1 MTGTLA
7 EKIIQAHLVDGK
19 MQPGE
24 EIGIKVDRA
33 LMQDATGT
41 MACLQFEA
49 LEIPEPKVEF
59 AIAYVDHNILQTGF
73 ENPDDHRFLQTF
85 CSKYGIY
92 FSKPGNGI
100 CHQVNLER
108 FAIPGQVLLGS
119 DSHTPTSGGAGM
131 LAIGVGGLDV
141 AVAMGGGAFYF
152 EMPQIMGV
160 HLTGH
165 LQPWVTAKD
174 VILEMLRRLTV
185 RGAVR
190 KIVEYY
196 GPGVA
201 TLSAPE
207 RSTITNMGAELG
219 ATTSIFPS
227 DEVTRDYFARQERLG
242 DWKPVQADKD
252 AKYDENMEV
261 DLGSLEPLVAA
272 PGSPDNIKTV
282 REVEG
287 TPIQQSCIGSC
298 VNSNYRDL
306 LITAHILRNKKVHP
320 NVSLHV
326 NPGSR
331 QVLETVTKEGAI
343 YDIVQAGARLIENA
357 CNGCIGMG
365 SAPASNSNSIR
376 SFNRNWPG
384 RSGTKDDFIYLASP
398 ETCAAAALFGEIT
411 DPRKLGEY
419 PKIAWPERF
428 VIDDSSILVP
438 SNQPEKAE
446 VIRGPNIKPLPRRGA
461 LEPTLQGEVLIK
473 VGDNISTDAI
483 MPAGAK
489 ILPLRSNIPAI
500 SEYVFAWTDPDFVKR
515 AKEKKGGFMVAGGNY
530 GQGSSREHA
539 ALAPMYLGVKAVL
552 AKSFSRIHKSNLINF
567 GIVPMEFANPDDYN
581 KINLGSKI
589 SVDAAAALKGN
600 AQILQADV
608 DGISMKFKL
617 TLTRRLCDIL
627 LAGGLLNYTKA
638 GQARGPGDMVGA
650 T

>member
-7 EKIIQAHLVDGK
+7 EKIIKAHLVEGR
-19 MQPGE
+19 MEPGQE
-24 EIGIKVDRA
+24 VGIKVDRA

-49 LEIPEPKVEF
+49 LDIPKPKIDF
-59 AIAYVDHNILQTGF
+59 SIAYVDHNILQTGF
-73 ENPDDHRFLQTF
+73 ENPDDHRFLQSF
-85 CSKYGIY
+85 CSKYGIW

-108 FAIPGQVLLGS
+108 FSIPGQVLLGS
-119 DSHTPTSGGAGM
+119 DSHTPTSGGAAM

-141 AVAMGGGAFYF
+141 AVAMGGEAFYF
-152 EMPQIMGV
+152 EMPKIAGV
-160 HLTGH
+160 RLVGR
-165 LQPWVTAKD
+165 LNPWVTAKD

-185 RGAVR
+185 RGGLR
-190 KIVEYY
+190 RIIEYY
-196 GPGVA
+196 GPGVKS
-201 TLSAPE
+201 LSVPE

-227 DEVTRDYFARQERLG
+227 DEVTKDFFTRQERG
-242 DWKPVQADKD
+242 KDWKPIAADPD
-252 AKYDENMEV
+252 AMYDTTVEI
-261 DLGSLEPLVAA
+261 DLSKLEPLVAA

-306 LITAHILRNKKVHP
+306 IITSHILRGKKVHP

-331 QVLETVTKEGAI
+331 QVLETVTRAGAI
-343 YDIVQAGARLIENA
+343 YDIIAAGARIIENA

-384 RSGTKDDFIYLASP
+384 RSGTKNDAVYLASP
-398 ETCAAAALFGEIT
+398 ETCAAAALYGKIT
-411 DPRKLGEY
+411 DPRKLGTY
-419 PKIAWPERF
+419 PSIAWPERF
-428 VIDDSSILVP
+428 VIDDSMVLPP
-438 SNQPEKAE
+438 SREPEKVE
-446 VIRGPNIKPLPRRGA
+446 VTRGPNIKPLPRRGL
-461 LEPTLQGEVLIK
+461 LEPTLEGEVLIR
-473 VGDNISTDAI
+473 VGDNVSTDAI
-483 MPAGAK
+483 MPAGAR

-500 SEYVFAWTDPDFVKR
+500 SEYVFAWTDPEFVQR
-515 AKEKKGGFMVAGGNY
+515 AKAKNGGFIAGGVNY

-567 GIVPMEFANPDDYN
+567 GIMPLEF
-581 KINLGSKI
+581 
-589 SVDAAAALKGN
+589 VDANDYEKFSIGTKIKIENVIPTLQSEAQTIR
-600 AQILQADV
+600 AQIDNRTV
-608 DGISMKFKL
+608 EFKL
-617 TLTRRLCDIL
+617 TLTRRLRDIL
-627 LAGGLLNYTKA
+627 IAGGLLNYTKSKA
-638 GQARGPGDMVGA
+638 
-650 T
+650 

>member
-7 EKIIQAHLVDGK
+7 EKIIKAHLVEGR
-19 MQPGE
+19 MEPGE
-24 EIGIKVDRA
+24 EVGIKVDRA

-49 LEIPEPKVEF
+49 LEIPKPKVDF

-73 ENPDDHRFLQTF
+73 ENPDDHRFLQSF
-85 CSKYGIY
+85 CSKYGMY

-108 FAIPGQVLLGS
+108 FSIPGQVLLGS
-119 DSHTPTSGGAGM
+119 DSHTPTSGGAAM

-152 EMPQIMGV
+152 EMPKVVGV
-160 HLTGH
+160 RLVGK
-165 LQPWVTAKD
+165 LNSWVTAKD

-185 RGAVR
+185 RGGLR
-190 KIVEYY
+190 RIIEYY
-196 GPGVA
+196 GPGVK
-201 TLSAPE
+201 TLSVPE

-227 DEVTRDYFARQERLG
+227 DEVTKDFFTRQERAQ
-242 DWKPVQADKD
+242 DWRPLAADPD
-252 AKYDENMEV
+252 TVYDTNMEI
-261 DLGSLEPLVAA
+261 DLSKLEPLVAA

-306 LITAHILRNKKVHP
+306 IITSHILRGKKVHP

-331 QVLETVTKEGAI
+331 QVLETVTRAGAI
-343 YDIVQAGARLIENA
+343 YDIIAAGARIIENA

-384 RSGTKDDFIYLASP
+384 RSGTKNDAVYLASP
-398 ETCAAAALFGEIT
+398 ETCAAAALYGKIT
-411 DPRKLGEY
+411 DPRKLGTY
-419 PKIAWPERF
+419 PSIAWPERF
-428 VIDDSSILVP
+428 VIDDSMVLPP
-438 SNQPEKAE
+438 SREPEKVE
-446 VIRGPNIKPLPRRGA
+446 VIRGPNIKPLPRRGL
-461 LEPTLQGEVLIK
+461 LEPTLEGEVLIR
-473 VGDNISTDAI
+473 VGDNVSTDAI
-483 MPAGAK
+483 MPAGAR

-500 SEYVFAWTDPDFVKR
+500 SEYVFAWTDPEFVQR
-515 AKEKKGGFMVAGGNY
+515 AKAKNGGFIAGGVNY

-567 GIVPMEFANPDDYN
+567 GIMPLEFVEANDYEKFSVGT
-581 KINLGSKI
+581 KIKI
-589 SVDAAAALKGN
+589 ENVIPTLQSEAQTIR
-600 AQILQADV
+600 AQIDNRTV
-608 DGISMKFKL
+608 EFKL
-617 TLTRRLCDIL
+617 TLTRRLRDIL
-627 LAGGLLNYTKA
+627 IAGGLLNYTKSKA
-638 GQARGPGDMVGA
+638 
-650 T
+650 

>member
-7 EKIIQAHLVDGK
+7 EKIIQAHLLEGK
-19 MQPGE
+19 IESGQ
-24 EIGIKVDRA
+24 EIGIKVDRV

-49 LEIPEPKVEF
+49 LDIQKMKVEF
-59 AIAYVDHNILQTGF
+59 AIAYVDHNILQTGY

-85 CSKYGIY
+85 CAKYGIY

-108 FAIPGQVLLGS
+108 FSIPGQVLLGA

-152 EMPQIMGV
+152 EMPKIVGV
-160 HLTGH
+160 HLTGT
-165 LQPWVTAKD
+165 LKPWVTAKD

-185 RGAVR
+185 RGGVR
-190 KIVEYY
+190 KIIEYY
-196 GPGVA
+196 GPGVK
-201 TLSAPE
+201 TLSTPE

-227 DEVTRDYFARQERLG
+227 DEFTKDFFIRQNRVQ
-242 DWKPVQADKD
+242 DWSSMEADSD
-252 AKYDENMEV
+252 AVYDEKMEIN
-261 DLGSLEPLVAA
+261 LSELEPLVAT

-298 VNSNYRDL
+298 INSNYRDL
-306 LITAHILRNKKVHP
+306 LITAHILKGKKVHP
-320 NVSLHV
+320 SVSLHV

-331 QVLETVTKEGAI
+331 QVLETVTKAGAI
-343 YDIVQAGARLIENA
+343 YDIIQAGARLMENA

-376 SFNRNWPG
+376 SFNRNWRG
-384 RSGTKDDFIYLASP
+384 RSGTKDDFVYLASP
-398 ETCAAAALFGEIT
+398 ETCAAAAIFGEIV

-419 PKIAWPERF
+419 PTIEWPEKF
-428 VIDDSSILVP
+428 TIDDSGVLQP
-438 SNQPEKAE
+438 SNQPEKVE
-446 VIRGPNIKPLPRRGA
+446 VIRGPNIKPLPRRGS
-461 LEPTLQGEVLIK
+461 LEPMLEGEALIK
-473 VGDNISTDAI
+473 VGDNLSTDDI
-483 MPAGAK
+483 MPAGAQ

-500 SEYVFAWTDPDFVKR
+500 SEYVFAWVDPDFVKR
-515 AKEKKGGFMVAGGNY
+515 AKEKKGGFIVGGINY

-552 AKSFSRIHKSNLINF
+552 AKSFARIHKSNLINF
-567 GIVPMEFANPDDYN
+567 GIIPLEFANPDDYQRTN
-581 KINLGSKI
+581 TGSMIKITNVI
-589 SVDAAAALKGN
+589 QTLKSE
-600 AQILQADV
+600 AQAIQVNIDNRPVKL
-608 DGISMKFKL
+608 KL
-617 TLTRRLCDIL
+617 TLTRRIRDIL
-627 LAGGLLNYTKA
+627 VAGGLLNYTK
-638 GQARGPGDMVGA
+638 V
-650 T
+650 TH

>member
-7 EKIIQAHLVDGK
+7 EKIIKAHLVDGR
-19 MQPGE
+19 MQFGE

-49 LEIPEPKVEF
+49 LEISKPKIEF

-85 CSKYGIY
+85 CSKYGIS

-108 FAIPGQVLLGS
+108 FSVPGQVLLGS

-152 EMPQIMGV
+152 EMPQIVGV

-165 LQPWVTAKD
+165 LKPWVTAKD

-185 RGAVR
+185 RGGVR
-190 KIVEYY
+190 KIIEYY
-196 GPGVA
+196 GPGVE

-227 DEVTRDYFARQERLG
+227 DEVTRDFFVRQRRVE
-242 DWKPVQADKD
+242 DWKPMAADAD
-252 AKYDENMEV
+252 AVYDDCLEL
-261 DLGSLEPLVAA
+261 DLGTLEPLVAA

-282 REVEG
+282 RELEG
-287 TPIQQSCIGSC
+287 TPVQQSCIGSC

-306 LITAHILRNKKVHP
+306 LITAHILRGKKIHP

-331 QVLETVTKEGAI
+331 QVLETVTKAEAI

-384 RSGTKDDFIYLASP
+384 RSGTKEDNIFLASP
-398 ETCAAAALFGEIT
+398 ETCAAAALYGEIV
-411 DPRKLGEY
+411 DPRKLGAY
-419 PKIAWPERF
+419 PKIDWPEQF
-428 VIDDSSILVP
+428 VIDDSGILSP
-438 SNQPEKAE
+438 STQPEKVE
-446 VIRGPNIKPLPRRGA
+446 VVRGPNIKPLPRRGA
-461 LEPTLQGEVLIK
+461 LEPI
-473 VGDNISTDAI
+473 
-483 MPAGAK
+483 
-489 ILPLRSNIPAI
+489 
-500 SEYVFAWTDPDFVKR
+500 
-515 AKEKKGGFMVAGGNY
+515 VA
-530 GQGSSREHA
+530 R
-539 ALAPMYLGVKAVL
+539 
-552 AKSFSRIHKSNLINF
+552 
-567 GIVPMEFANPDDYN
+567 
-581 KINLGSKI
+581 
-589 SVDAAAALKGN
+589 
-600 AQILQADV
+600 
-608 DGISMKFKL
+608 
-617 TLTRRLCDIL
+617 
-627 LAGGLLNYTKA
+627 
-638 GQARGPGDMVGA
+638 
-650 T
+650 